1 MLRNPF
7 EILSELYHYLRL
19 EPRSNASPVEQIW
32 EDDQKLL
39 QEGLEFYQNL
49 KQRIGASEINWLELQ
64 TLLDSENVQSHE
76 TKSVEHL
83 NSAKLELESNPD
95 FLKRIEASHRG
106 FQIGLDLLRLPV
118 AIGEEAGFYE
128 MRGTADL
135 EVEIP
140 DKFNDPE
147 TFEQLIS
154 ELVPSPPTQGD
165 EIIAWSGGTFYSRET
180 PESESY
186 VNTGS
191 RVKTG
196 DVVGLLEVMKM
207 FNPVRAE
214 CDGTIREICL
224 DGSLGVN
231 VSRGQTLFRLDPD
244 HPLQKET
251 KQEREEKEREVTLR
265 LMNWNEVS

>member
-1 MLRNPF
+1 M
-7 EILSELYHYLRL
+7 
-19 EPRSNASPVEQIW
+19 
-32 EDDQKLL
+32 
-39 QEGLEFYQNL
+39 
-49 KQRIGASEINWLELQ
+49 
-64 TLLDSENVQSHE
+64 
-76 TKSVEHL
+76 
-83 NSAKLELESNPD
+83 
-95 FLKRIEASHRG
+95 
-106 FQIGLDLLRLPV
+106 
-118 AIGEEAGFYE
+118 
-128 MRGTADL
+128 
-135 EVEIP
+135 
-140 DKFNDPE
+140 
-147 TFEQLIS
+147 
-154 ELVPSPPTQGD
+154 
-165 EIIAWSGGTFYSRET
+165 
-180 PESESY
+180 
-186 VNTGS
+186 NTRS